1 MKNHCLFIE
10 RKSHMGIILSLCFLT
25 GCTALGDFVSGSNSH
40 RSSGIAYP
48 EQLETVQIGVTT
60 KEDIR
65 HLLGDPTDLQVS
77 SVEGLTRESWAYART
92 YPRINPLQYFLG
104 VGALALSK
112 EVTRHSFAI
121 SFSPEGTVE
130 GIGIREVQS
139 MDIGLSRMPPSEV
152 SSQPITYGMNNPLAH
167 QLR

>member
-25 GCTALGDFVSGSNSH
+25 GCTTLGDFVTGSMN
-40 RSSGIAYP
+40 RSPGIAYP
-48 EQLETVQIGVTT
+48 ETLETVQIGVTT

-65 HLLGDPTDLQVS
+65 HLFGAPTDLQVS
-77 SVEGLTRESWAYART
+77 SVDGLTRESWAYART

-112 EVTRHSFAI
+112 EGSRHSFAI
-121 SFSPEGTVE
+121 SFSPAGTVE

-139 MDIGLSRMPPSEV
+139 MDFGLSRMPPSEA
-152 SSQPITYGMNNPLAH
+152 SFQPITYGMNNPLAH